1 MDFEIR
7 DHSDIEGRDFL
18 LMDIRTN
25 ENLFFIIKNKI
36 QTINENWKWIKW
48 VDEEKTLKKKKL

>member
-36 QTINENWKWIKW
+36 QTINEN
-48 VDEEKTLKKKKL
+48 